1 MNTYGSVVDCSQK
14 EGIPS
19 DNTIYKGEIIMKN
32 ITSNTE
38 LTRNLNGGHWLW
50 DVAQWLW
57 EQFPKA
63 YHNACQ
69 PKPKVSKW

>member
-1 MNTYGSVVDCSQK
+1 
-14 EGIPS
+14 
-19 DNTIYKGEIIMKN
+19 MKN